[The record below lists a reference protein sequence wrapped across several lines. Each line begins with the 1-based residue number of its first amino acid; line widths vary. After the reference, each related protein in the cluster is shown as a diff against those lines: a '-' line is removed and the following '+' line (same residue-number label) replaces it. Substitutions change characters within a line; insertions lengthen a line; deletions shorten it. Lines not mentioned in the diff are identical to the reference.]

1 MLSKET
7 DRSRMNTSLSE
18 PAPHAFKPVHT
29 RIFRKVSLWV
39 AVPLALVALFSVYQ
53 KPANWDVGTVFV
65 IAIVVGCVLLAF
77 GFAWAIVTI
86 ARRTTALAIE
96 GDRLVYQA
104 WGRTRS
110 WPLADVTKLVRGTV
124 LVENLEAPS
133 YSNEHLM
140 FINGSGRCLLRLG
153 PQWAHT
159 QIAHAIGLAIQPID
173 ASVMT
178 AGDAARLYP
187 GSYSWI
193 VAHPLGRYGVGIA
206 TGVVLVI
213 AISLFITWFR

>member
-1 MLSKET
+1 
-7 DRSRMNTSLSE
+7 MNTSVSDRARDHL
-18 PAPHAFKPVHT
+18 FKPVPT
-29 RIFRKVSLWV
+29 SIFRR
-39 AVPLALVALFSVYQ
+39 VPLRIALPVVAISLLSLARWYVV
-53 KPANWDVGTVFV
+53 PVLA
-65 IAIVVGCVLLAF
+65 IAILVILLAF
-77 GFAWAIVTI
+77 GFAWVIVTI

-124 LVENLEAPS
+124 LVANLQSPS
-133 YSNEHLM
+133 YSHEYLM
-140 FINGSGRCLLRLG
+140 FINGSRRCLLRLG

-187 GSYSWI
+187 GSFSWI

-206 TGVVLVI
+206 IGVVLVI
-213 AISLFITWFR
+213 AISLFITWYR